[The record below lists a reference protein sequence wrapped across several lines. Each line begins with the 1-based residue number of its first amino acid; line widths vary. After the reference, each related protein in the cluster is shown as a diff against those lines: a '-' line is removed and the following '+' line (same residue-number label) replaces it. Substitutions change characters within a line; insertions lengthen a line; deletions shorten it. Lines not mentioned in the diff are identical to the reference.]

1 MSRATVP
8 GAMPPPEFPRSFD
21 SEGLAGTPAVR
32 RIEAKPEERAALA
45 RRLGLVAL
53 AALTAE
59 LTITRMAGGFVR
71 VDGVLRASV
80 TQTCVVT
87 LDPFEASV
95 EEAFTALFAPA
106 DRMPEGDLLAD
117 PDADVPEP
125 LDGTRIDL
133 GELVAQQLSL
143 ALDPYPK
150 APGVTFEGASA
161 GEAEDVGSDADES
174 DAGRNPFAALAK
186 LGRPD

>member
-1 MSRATVP
+1 MPRATP
-8 GAMPPPEFPRSFD
+8 SSAMPAAEFPRPFET
-21 SEGLAGTPAVR
+21 EGLAGTPAVR

-45 RRLGLVAL
+45 RRLGLPDV

-59 LTITRMAGGFVR
+59 LTLTRLAGGFVR
-71 VDGVLRASV
+71 VEGSLSATL

-87 LDPFEASV
+87 LDPFEATV
-95 EEAFTALFAPA
+95 EDTFSALYAPA
-106 DRMPEGDLLAD
+106 DRIPEGDVMVD
-117 PDADVPEP
+117 PDGDLPEP

-150 APGVTFEGASA
+150 APGVVFEGASA
-161 GEAEDVGSDADES
+161 GEPDEPD
-174 DAGRNPFAALAK
+174 DAGPEPDAARNPFAVLAK
-186 LGRPD
+186 LGRPN

>member
-8 GAMPPPEFPRSFD
+8 GAMPPPEFPRPFD
-21 SEGLAGTPAVR
+21 TEGLAGTPAVR

-45 RRLGLVAL
+45 RRLDLVGIAAL
-53 AALTAE
+53 AAE
-59 LTITRMAGGFVR
+59 LTLTRMAGGFVR
-71 VDGVLRASV
+71 VEGVLRATV

-87 LDPFEASV
+87 LDPFEATV
-95 EEAFTALFAPA
+95 EEDFTALFAPA

-117 PDADVPEP
+117 PDADLPEP

-150 APGVTFEGASA
+150 APGVTFDGVSA
-161 GEAEDVGSDADES
+161 GEEEGAGP
-174 DAGRNPFAALAK
+174 DAGEADAARNPFAALAK
-186 LGRPD
+186 LGRPN

>member
-8 GAMPPPEFPRSFD
+8 GAMPPPEFPRAFD
-21 SEGLAGTPAVR
+21 TEGLAGTPAAR

-45 RRLGLVAL
+45 RRLDLVGI
-53 AALTAE
+53 AALTAD
-59 LTITRMAGGFVR
+59 LTLTRMAGGFVR
-71 VDGVLRASV
+71 VEGALRATV

-87 LDPFEASV
+87 LDPFEATV
-95 EEAFTALFAPA
+95 GEDFTALFAPA
-106 DRMPEGDLLAD
+106 DGMPEGDLLAD
-117 PDADVPEP
+117 PDADLPEP

-143 ALDPYPK
+143 ALAPYPK
-150 APGVTFEGASA
+150 APGVTFEGASVGEEDAA
-161 GEAEDVGSDADES
+161 GPDAGGA

-186 LGRPD
+186 LGRPN